1 MKKCKKCGAIQS
13 DDRTMCVDCG
23 ALLGESLSEAE
34 AARAEAAF
42 ADKID
47 TMGDRMEDFHVP
59 VHERVLGIVSIVL
72 AVLLLVSAWVNGA
85 RLSEIDRK
93 LNDRAGGS
101 LPDVLMEVG
110 GGTDTQCYFWN
121 GELIEADAATAAAI
135 AQSESLER
143 ALLYGL
149 FGVVFFGM
157 AAALFLIP
165 KLVWYLATIRYRLW
179 FDHDASPS
187 FFALGV
193 YKVLKYTLFVL
204 GCLALIAAA
213 SNMF

>member
-59 VHERVLGIVSIVL
+59 THERVLGIVSIVL
-72 AVLLLVSAWVNGA
+72 AVLMLVSVWVNGA
-85 RLSEIDRK
+85 RLGAIQAKLPVTVMWSDDGSGVKDFLWID
-93 LNDRAGGS
+93 
-101 LPDVLMEVG
+101 DV
-110 GGTDTQCYFWN
+110 
-121 GELIEADAATAAAI
+121 IEADAATAAAI

-149 FGVVFFGM
+149 FGALLFGM

-165 KLVWYLATIRYRLW
+165 KLLWFLATLRYRLW
-179 FDHDASPS
+179 FNFDTSPS
-187 FFALGV
+187 DFALSFI
-193 YKVLKYTLFVL
+193 KVLKYAVFVL
-204 GCLALIAAA
+204 GCFSAIAVAW
-213 SNMF
+213 NLF